1 MTWTCRGCGQSPCA
15 NPSFCAVC
23 DRAEKQH
30 PRRQTPR
37 DLRNRPTSKPLVEA
51 LAYQL
56 RGGVIALK
64 ELSAQRRIAELDE
77 AQAKDIAERLTKWR
91 WSKLALNAP
100 RTERLPVSG
109 EPGTV
114 PPWEPAQIKMF
125 VDLWSKTHRVERN

>member
-1 MTWTCRGCGQSPCA
+1 MTY
-15 NPSFCAVC
+15 
-23 DRAEKQH
+23 
-30 PRRQTPR
+30 
-37 DLRNRPTSKPLVEA
+37 RPAPKALVEA

-64 ELSAQRRIAELDE
+64 ELSAQHRIAELDE

-100 RTERLPVSG
+100 RVERLPVPG
-109 EPGTV
+109 EPATV
-114 PPWEPAQIKMF
+114 PPWESAQIKMF